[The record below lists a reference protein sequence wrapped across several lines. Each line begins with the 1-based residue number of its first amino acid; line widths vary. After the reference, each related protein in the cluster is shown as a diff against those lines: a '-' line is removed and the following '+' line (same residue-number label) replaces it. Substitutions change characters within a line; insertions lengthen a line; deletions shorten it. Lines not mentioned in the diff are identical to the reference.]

1 MSYSNLIA
9 HEKQTQALSQVSG
22 LLGWDQEAV
31 MPPKAG
37 AQRAEQI
44 GAMASVLHARR
55 TDPRI
60 GEWLAD
66 IDEPHLETAERANVA
81 RIRRD
86 WLRNERIPARLAEEI
101 ARLTSTGHGVWARA
115 RAENDV
121 SAFLPTLK
129 QMVALQREA
138 ADAQK
143 LDDES
148 RYDTLLDGYEPG
160 MRTAPLMD
168 ILGNLRAPLS
178 DLRARIADSGKTPP
192 ALGGRFDADGQMALA
207 RELATVFGYD
217 WQAGRMDLVT
227 HPFCSGTLTDVR
239 ITTRV
244 DPAQPFDCLYSVV
257 HEVGHAVYEQGL
269 PPEHALTPA
278 GGHVSMGVHESQSRM
293 LENQMGRSRAFCTY
307 LHGRMVEQFGIEMD
321 AEAFYAAV
329 NRVGPGFIRT
339 EADEVHYNL
348 HVLMRFDLERALIM
362 GELEVA
368 DLEAAWND
376 RFEADFGVAVPSPSQ
391 GVLQD
396 VHWSAGLF
404 GYFPTYSLGNI
415 YAAALFAKLRE
426 AVPSIDS
433 LLERGETGPAIAWLG
448 ENIHRH
454 GAILP
459 APELIEQAVGGPVT
473 AAPLVDYLNAK
484 FGDLYGL

>member
-1 MSYSNLIA
+1 MSYAELIA
-9 HEKQTQALSQVSG
+9 FEKQTQALGQVSG
-22 LLGWDQEAV
+22 LLGWDQEAI

-37 AQRAEQI
+37 AQRAEQM
-44 GAMASVLHARR
+44 GAMAAVLHARR

-60 GEWLAD
+60 GDWLTS
-66 IDEPHLETAERANVA
+66 IDAAALNPAEAANIR

-86 WLRNERIPARLAEEI
+86 WLRNERMPADLAEEL
-101 ARLTSTGHGVWARA
+101 AKLTSVGHGIWAQARA
-115 RAENDV
+115 DEDV
-121 SAFLPTLK
+121 AAFLPTLTR
-129 QMVALQREA
+129 MVARQREA

-143 LDDES
+143 LDDET
-148 RYDTLLDGYEPG
+148 RYDALLDGYEPG
-160 MRTAPLMD
+160 MRTGPLTD
-168 ILGNLRAPLS
+168 ILGGLRAPLS
-178 DLRARIADSGKTPP
+178 ELRARIAESGHQPR
-192 ALGGRFDADGQMALA
+192 ALEGQFDADGQMAVA

-244 DPAQPFDCLYSVV
+244 DPIRPFDCLYSVV

-269 PPEHALTPA
+269 PLEHALTPA

-293 LENQMGRSRAFCTY
+293 LENQMGRSRAFCTF
-307 LHGRMVEQFGIEMD
+307 LHGKMVAQFGIDLD
-321 AEAFYAAV
+321 AEQFYAAV

-362 GELEVA
+362 GELEVS
-368 DLEAAWND
+368 DLEAAWNE
-376 RFEADFGVAVPSPSQ
+376 RFEADFGVAVPQPSK

-415 YAAALFAKLRE
+415 YAAALFARLRA

-433 LLERGETGPAIAWLG
+433 DLERGETTAALAWLR
-448 ENIHRH
+448 ENVHQH
-454 GAILP
+454 GSILT
-459 APELIEQAVGGPVT
+459 APNLMERATGGPVT
-473 AAPLVDYLNAK
+473 SAPLVEYLNAK
-484 FGDLYGL
+484 FGDLYGF